1 MNRRAGFALVAA
13 GGAFGTLGRYAVM
26 RAFPAAPGA
35 FPWGT
40 LAVNL
45 VGAAAI
51 GVLAARGVVGSRAV
65 GDALLGA
72 GFLGA
77 FTTFSALAVETVLL
91 VDAGRPLVGGAYL
104 VASVAGGI
112 VACAAAWRL
121 GRPGCSP
128 EPTEADPC

>member
-72 GFLGA
+72 GCDWP
-77 FTTFSALAVETVLL
+77 S
-91 VDAGRPLVGGAYL
+91 GRPLRRSVPLPTPRRSRSWRSPSVG
-104 VASVAGGI
+104 
-112 VACAAAWRL
+112 
-121 GRPGCSP
+121 
-128 EPTEADPC
+128 